1 MRSKGLL
8 LLGILIA
15 SWIHCFPQS
24 DSLATYPVPKWKLWR
39 LINAYQMLPTCDS
52 ALVKTNQALQ
62 SANITI
68 ETSGKLIEL
77 RTKQRDLKT
86 HEAEI
91 WEERFNN
98 INDYYRKEVKQQRNK
113 GRREGLIIGGAF
125 VVLMAVFGH

>member
-1 MRSKGLL
+1 M
-8 LLGILIA
+8 LGILIA

>member
-1 MRSKGLL
+1 M
-8 LLGILIA
+8 LGILIA

-39 LINAYQMLPTCDS
+39 LINAYQMLPSCDS
-52 ALVKTNQALQ
+52 ALLKTNQALE
-62 SANITI
+62 SANLTI

-86 HEAEI
+86 HEAEM
-91 WEERFNN
+91 WEGRFNN
-98 INDYYRKEVKQQRNK
+98 INEYYRKEVKHQRNK
-113 GRREGLIIGGAF
+113 GRKEGLIIGGAF

>member
-86 HEAEI
+86 HEAEM
-91 WEERFNN
+91 WEGRFNN
-98 INDYYRKEVKQQRNK
+98 INEYYRKEVKHQRNK
-113 GRREGLIIGGAF
+113 GRKEGLIIGGAF

>member
-1 MRSKGLL
+1 
-8 LLGILIA
+8 
-15 SWIHCFPQS
+15 
-24 DSLATYPVPKWKLWR
+24 
-39 LINAYQMLPTCDS
+39 MLPTCDS